1 MLHLLPPVSY
11 QIALSAAIQHTD
23 RAAHD
28 PTSLHL
34 APSAPSSRR
43 RRDPSPTGPAARLR
57 YRVIVAALVSP
68 HLAWPSAP
76 VLTAHPHCRT
86 VRLRRQHLD
95 LAPELLQYNR
105 LGVDVD
111 SEYPLTMAA
120 QPVPHPST
128 DRRRVKVYELRNNDW
143 FDRGTGFCTATFNP
157 SEDGHQRDAQVIVE
171 SEDHPERTLLKTR
184 ICKEDGFHKQQE
196 TLIVWTE
203 PTNGV
208 DMALSFQEADG
219 CATIWKFINSIQQQ
233 YNPTNNQDDNLSDDL
248 AMDMANPI
256 SLPDVTMANLAEIE
270 SQMRMMSSSVTGRDA
285 LTKYVIA
292 ENYIHKLIPIV
303 ADAEDLESLADL
315 HRLCNIMKVII
326 LLNDT
331 VIIENAVSDP
341 CVIGVVGAL
350 EYDPDFPS
358 HKANH
363 RQWLQGEGRF
373 REVVRIEDQDIL
385 KKIHQTYRLQYLKD
399 VVLARI
405 LDDNTFSV
413 LNSLIFFNQVDIVTH
428 VQANSPFL
436 GELFN
441 IFKSSYDP
449 TRKKE
454 AVLFI
459 QQCCAIAKNL
469 QPPARQTLYN
479 NFIAHGLLQVIH
491 FGLKH
496 IDVAVRVG
504 ATDIL
509 VSMID
514 HDPQMI
520 RQTIYRQIHEKQPP
534 LTDTLIDLLLVE
546 TDLGV
551 KSQIADT
558 LKILLDQGPP
568 MQAEAFAKANGE
580 YAARARL
587 PQGPDP
593 QQDQFLTLFYEKSA
607 VKLFQP
613 LLALQDRTTMEFT
626 NVEASAFSY
635 LVEILCF
642 FIRQHQHRSKF
653 FVMTNNIVPRVTQLL
668 QSPEKF
674 LKLVAVRFLRQLV
687 GSQDEFYIKH
697 LYDQT
702 SGFTAN
708 MDYFMES
715 EEDASRERR
724 RNRPPPLRN
733 PMEHLSMDEAQEEY
747 WNTSDDEEDLQG
759 KPGDRSLTT
768 NGESQGAK
776 LLVDYASD
784 EELDENIEAG
794 AFSGDEDKPEVR
806 TKRVNESPI
815 AAVPPPERV
824 SEKRRRE
831 EDEEDDLSKLVQ
843 HKRRNSTSAG
853 SNASTN
859 TLSPLRKKKVVGGV
873 RDSGGGPKKIAI
885 SLSSTTKTGDLG
897 GDD

>member
-1 MLHLLPPVSY
+1 
-11 QIALSAAIQHTD
+11 
-23 RAAHD
+23 
-28 PTSLHL
+28 
-34 APSAPSSRR
+34 
-43 RRDPSPTGPAARLR
+43 
-57 YRVIVAALVSP
+57 
-68 HLAWPSAP
+68 
-76 VLTAHPHCRT
+76 
-86 VRLRRQHLD
+86 
-95 LAPELLQYNR
+95 
-105 LGVDVD
+105 
-111 SEYPLTMAA
+111 MAA

-143 FDRGTGFCTATFNP
+143 FDRGTGFCTASFGS
-157 SEDGHQRDAQVIVE
+157 SEDGHQRDSQVVVE
-171 SEDHPERTLLKTR
+171 SEDHPERILLKTR

-208 DMALSFQEADG
+208 DMALSFQEAEG
-219 CATIWKFINSIQQQ
+219 CAMIWKFISSIQQQ
-233 YNPTNNQDDNLSDDL
+233 YNPSNNQDDSLSDDL
-248 AMDMANPI
+248 TMDVANQI
-256 SLPDVTMANLAEIE
+256 SLPEVSMANLADIE
-270 SQMRMMSSSVTGRDA
+270 SQMRMMSSTVSGRDA
-285 LTKYVIA
+285 LTKYVVA
-292 ENYIHKLIPIV
+292 ENYIDKLIPIV
-303 ADAEDLESLADL
+303 SDAEDLESLADL
-315 HRLCNIMKVII
+315 HRLCNIMKIII

-331 VIIENAVSDP
+331 FIIEHAVSDA

-363 RQWLQGEGRF
+363 RQWLQGEGRY
-373 REVVRIEDQDIL
+373 REVVRIEESTIIQ
-385 KKIHQTYRLQYLKD
+385 KIHQTYRLQYLKD

-413 LNSLIFFNQVDIVTH
+413 LNSLIFFNQVDIVQH
-428 VQANSPFL
+428 LQANSPFL
-436 GELFN
+436 SELFN
-441 IFKSSYDP
+441 IFKSGPD
-449 TRKKE
+449 TRKRE

-491 FGLKH
+491 FGLKSN
-496 IDVAVRVG
+496 DVAVRVG
-504 ATDIL
+504 ATDIM

-551 KSQIADT
+551 KSQISDT
-558 LKILLDQGPP
+558 LKVLLDQGPQL
-568 MQAEAFAKANGE
+568 QAEAFAKANAE
-580 YAARARL
+580 YAARNRL

-593 QQDQFLTLFYEKSA
+593 QQDHFLGLFYEKSA

-613 LLALQDRTTMEFT
+613 LITLQDRAAMEFT

-653 FVMTNNIVPRVTQLL
+653 FVLTHNIVPRITQLL

-697 LYDQT
+697 LCEKRVIEPVLDLLIETMPRDNLISSACLELFEHVKKENIKELVKHMVENYRGKLHSLSYMELFRTLILRYDQT

-715 EEDASRERR
+715 EDDASRGRG
-724 RNRPPPLRN
+724 RNRPPPHRN
-733 PMEHLSMDEAQEEY
+733 PMEHLTMDEAQEEY
-747 WNTSDDEEDLQG
+747 WNTSDDEEDVQV
-759 KPGDRSLTT
+759 KPSNRALPA
-768 NGESQGAK
+768 NGESPGTK
-776 LLVDYASD
+776 PLVDYASD
-784 EELDENIEAG
+784 EDLDDNVEAG
-794 AFSGDEDKPEVR
+794 AISGDEDRPEEKAQK
-806 TKRVNESPI
+806 TDGESPM
-815 AAVPPPERV
+815 AVPPPERV

-831 EDEEDDLSKLVQ
+831 EDEEDDLSKMVQ

-853 SNASTN
+853 SPASGT
-859 TLSPLRKKKVVGGV
+859 TTPGALRKKKMVAGA
-873 RDSGGGPKKIAI
+873 RDSGGAPKKIAI
-885 SLSSTTKTGDLG
+885 SLSSTSKAG
-897 GDD
+897 GPGGED

>member
-1 MLHLLPPVSY
+1 
-11 QIALSAAIQHTD
+11 
-23 RAAHD
+23 
-28 PTSLHL
+28 
-34 APSAPSSRR
+34 
-43 RRDPSPTGPAARLR
+43 
-57 YRVIVAALVSP
+57 
-68 HLAWPSAP
+68 
-76 VLTAHPHCRT
+76 
-86 VRLRRQHLD
+86 
-95 LAPELLQYNR
+95 
-105 LGVDVD
+105 
-111 SEYPLTMAA
+111 MAA

-143 FDRGTGFCTATFNP
+143 FDRGTGFCTATFSA

-171 SEDHPERTLLKTR
+171 SEDQPDRILLKTR

-208 DMALSFQEADG
+208 DMALSFQEAEG
-219 CATIWKFINSIQQQ
+219 CAMIWKFINSIQQQ
-233 YNPTNNQDDNLSDDL
+233 YNPSNNQDDSLSDDL
-248 AMDMANPI
+248 AMDVPNPI
-256 SLPDVTMANLAEIE
+256 SLPEVSMANLAEIE
-270 SQMRMMSSSVTGRDA
+270 SQMRVMSNTVNGRDA
-285 LTKYVIA
+285 LTKYVVA
-292 ENYIHKLIPIV
+292 ENYIDKLIPIV
-303 ADAEDLESLADL
+303 SDAEDLETLADL
-315 HRLCNIMKVII
+315 HRLCNIMKIII

-331 VIIENAVSDP
+331 FIIEHAVSDA

-363 RQWLQGEGRF
+363 RQWLQGEGRY
-373 REVVRIEDQDIL
+373 REVVRIEDPGIIQ
-385 KKIHQTYRLQYLKD
+385 KIHQTYRLQYLKD

-413 LNSLIFFNQVDIVTH
+413 LNSLIFFNQVDIVQH
-428 VQANSPFL
+428 LQANSSFL
-436 GELFN
+436 AELFN
-441 IFKSSYDP
+441 IFKSGQDL

-479 NFIAHGLLQVIH
+479 NFIVHGLLQVIH
-491 FGLKH
+491 FGLKSN
-496 IDVAVRVG
+496 DVAVRVG
-504 ATDIL
+504 ATDIM
-509 VSMID
+509 VCMID

-520 RQTIYRQIHEKQPP
+520 RQTIYRQIHEKQLP

-551 KSQIADT
+551 KSQISDT
-558 LKILLDQGPP
+558 LKVLLDQGPP

-587 PQGPDP
+587 AQGPDP

-613 LLALQDRTTMEFT
+613 LIALQDRTTMEFT
-626 NVEASAFSY
+626 NVEASAFSF

-653 FVMTNNIVPRVTQLL
+653 FVLTHNIVPRITQLL

-697 LYDQT
+697 LSEKRVIEPVLDLLIKTMPRDNLISSACLELFEHVKKENIKELVKHMVENYREKLQGLSYMELFRTLILRYDQT
-702 SGFTAN
+702 SGFTLN
-708 MDYFMES
+708 MDYFLES
-715 EEDASRERR
+715 EEDASRDRR
-724 RNRPPPLRN
+724 RNRPPPRGN
-733 PMEHLSMDEAQEEY
+733 PMEHLTMDEAQEEY
-747 WNTSDDEEDLQG
+747 WNTSDDEEDIQV
-759 KPGDRSLTT
+759 KPSNRALPA
-768 NGESQGAK
+768 NGESPGAK

-784 EELDENIEAG
+784 EDLDDNIEAG
-794 AFSGDEDKPEVR
+794 AISGDEDKPEEKAPK
-806 TKRVNESPI
+806 TNGNPMM
-815 AAVPPPERV
+815 AVPPPERV

-831 EDEEDDLSKLVQ
+831 EDEEDDLSKMLH

-853 SNASTN
+853 PTPPG
-859 TLSPLRKKKVVGGV
+859 TSPSALRKKKAVGGA

-885 SLSSTTKTGDLG
+885 SLTSTVKTGDLG
-897 GDD
+897 SED

>member
-1 MLHLLPPVSY
+1 
-11 QIALSAAIQHTD
+11 
-23 RAAHD
+23 
-28 PTSLHL
+28 
-34 APSAPSSRR
+34 
-43 RRDPSPTGPAARLR
+43 
-57 YRVIVAALVSP
+57 
-68 HLAWPSAP
+68 
-76 VLTAHPHCRT
+76 
-86 VRLRRQHLD
+86 
-95 LAPELLQYNR
+95 
-105 LGVDVD
+105 
-111 SEYPLTMAA
+111 MAA

-143 FDRGTGFCTATFNP
+143 FDRGTGFCTATFNS
-157 SEDGHQRDAQVIVE
+157 SEDGHQRDAQVTVE
-171 SEDHPERTLLKTR
+171 SEDQPERTLLKTR
-184 ICKEDGFHKQQE
+184 ICKEDGFHKQQD

-203 PTNGV
+203 PTSGV
-208 DMALSFQEADG
+208 DMALSFQEAEG
-219 CATIWKFINSIQQQ
+219 CAMIWKFINSIQQQ
-233 YNPTNNQDDNLSDDL
+233 YNPSNNQDDSLSDDL
-248 AMDMANPI
+248 TMDIANPI
-256 SLPDVTMANLAEIE
+256 SLPEVSMANLADIE
-270 SQMRMMSSSVTGRDA
+270 SQMRIMSSSVNGRDA

-303 ADAEDLESLADL
+303 SDAEDLESLADL
-315 HRLCNIMKVII
+315 HRLCNIMKIII

-331 VIIENAVSDP
+331 AIIEHAVSDA

-363 RQWLQGEGRF
+363 RQWLQGEGRY
-373 REVVRIEDQDIL
+373 REVVRIEDSEIL

-441 IFKSSYDP
+441 IFKSNQDLN
-449 TRKKE
+449 RKKE

-479 NFIAHGLLQVIH
+479 NFIAHGLLHVIH

-496 IDVAVRVG
+496 SDVAVRVG
-504 ATDIL
+504 GTDIL

-514 HDPQMI
+514 HDPHMI

-551 KSQIADT
+551 KSQISDT

-568 MQAEAFAKANGE
+568 IQAEAFAKANGE

-607 VKLFQP
+607 LKLFQP
-613 LLALQDRTTMEFT
+613 LVALQDRTTMEFT
-626 NVEASAFSY
+626 IVEASAFTY

-653 FVMTNNIVPRVTQLL
+653 FVLTNNIVPRITQLL

-697 LYDQT
+697 LAEKGVLGPVLDLLIKTMPRDNLISSACLELFEHIKKETIKELIKHMVENYREKLQSLSYMEMFRTMIVRYDQT
-702 SGFTAN
+702 SGFTAEL
-708 MDYFMES
+708 DYFIER
-715 EEDASRERR
+715 EDETSRDPR
-724 RNRPPPLRN
+724 RNRPPPHRN
-733 PMEHLSMDEAQEEY
+733 HMEHLTMDEAQEEY
-747 WNTSDDEEDLQG
+747 WNTSDDEEDLQM
-759 KPGDRSLTT
+759 KPGVRGLST
-768 NGESQGAK
+768 NGESPGAK

-794 AFSGDEDKPEVR
+794 AISGDEDNAEER
-806 TKRVNESPI
+806 TKKTDENSMTS
-815 AAVPPPERV
+815 VPPPERV

-831 EDEEDDLSKLVQ
+831 EDEEDDLSKMVH

-853 SNASTN
+853 SNASASTPN
-859 TLSPLRKKKVVGGV
+859 SLRKRRVPPGV
-873 RDSGGGPKKIAI
+873 RDLGGGPKKIAI
-885 SLSSTTKTGDLG
+885 SLSNTTKAGDLG

>member
-1 MLHLLPPVSY
+1 
-11 QIALSAAIQHTD
+11 
-23 RAAHD
+23 
-28 PTSLHL
+28 
-34 APSAPSSRR
+34 
-43 RRDPSPTGPAARLR
+43 
-57 YRVIVAALVSP
+57 
-68 HLAWPSAP
+68 
-76 VLTAHPHCRT
+76 
-86 VRLRRQHLD
+86 
-95 LAPELLQYNR
+95 
-105 LGVDVD
+105 
-111 SEYPLTMAA
+111 MAA

-143 FDRGTGFCTATFNP
+143 FDRGTGFCTATFGS
-157 SEDGHQRDAQVIVE
+157 SEDGHQRDSQVIVE
-171 SEDHPERTLLKTR
+171 SEDQPDRILLKTR

-208 DMALSFQEADG
+208 DMALSFQEAEG
-219 CATIWKFINSIQQQ
+219 NSLIVYSSSTIPQITKVRTTA
-233 YNPTNNQDDNLSDDL
+233 YDDSLSDDL
-248 AMDMANPI
+248 AMDVTNPI
-256 SLPDVTMANLAEIE
+256 SLPEVSMANLADIE
-270 SQMRMMSSSVTGRDA
+270 SQMRMMSSSVNGRDA
-285 LTKYVIA
+285 LTKYVVA
-292 ENYIHKLIPIV
+292 ENYIDKLIPIV
-303 ADAEDLESLADL
+303 SDAEDLESLADL
-315 HRLCNIMKVII
+315 HRLCNIMKIII

-331 VIIENAVSDP
+331 FIIEHAVSDA

-363 RQWLQGEGRF
+363 RQWLQGEGRY
-373 REVVRIEDQDIL
+373 REVVRIEEPNIIQ
-385 KKIHQTYRLQYLKD
+385 KIHQTYRLQYLKD

-413 LNSLIFFNQVDIVTH
+413 LNSLIFFNQVDIVQH
-428 VQANSPFL
+428 LQANSSFL
-436 GELFN
+436 SELFN
-441 IFKSSYDP
+441 IFKSGQD

-491 FGLKH
+491 FGLRSN
-496 IDVAVRVG
+496 DVAVRVG
-504 ATDIL
+504 ATDIM

-551 KSQIADT
+551 KSQISDT
-558 LKILLDQGPP
+558 LKVLLDQGPQ

-580 YAARARL
+580 YAARNRL
-587 PQGPDP
+587 AQGPDP
-593 QQDQFLTLFYEKSA
+593 QQDHFLSLFYEKSA

-613 LLALQDRTTMEFT
+613 LITLQDRAVMEFT

-653 FVMTNNIVPRVTQLL
+653 FVLTHNIVPRITQLL

-697 LYDQT
+697 LAEKKVIEPVLDLLIQTMPRDNLISSACLELFEHVKKENIKELVKHMVESYREKLHRLSYMELFRTLILRYDQT

-715 EEDASRERR
+715 EDDASRDRR
-724 RNRPPPLRN
+724 RNRPPPHRN
-733 PMEHLSMDEAQEEY
+733 PMEHLTMDEVQEEY
-747 WNTSDDEEDLQG
+747 WNTSDDEEDLQV
-759 KPGDRSLTT
+759 KPSNRALPANGDSP
-768 NGESQGAK
+768 SAK

-784 EELDENIEAG
+784 EDLDDNIEAG
-794 AFSGDEDKPEVR
+794 AISGDEDKPEEKGQK
-806 TKRVNESPI
+806 TDGGNSL
-815 AAVPPPERV
+815 AVPPPERV

-831 EDEEDDLSKLVQ
+831 EDEEDDLSKMVQ

-853 SNASTN
+853 STTSSATP
-859 TLSPLRKKKVVGGV
+859 SPLRKKKMVASA

-885 SLSSTTKTGDLG
+885 SLSSTPKTGDLG
-897 GDD
+897 GEE